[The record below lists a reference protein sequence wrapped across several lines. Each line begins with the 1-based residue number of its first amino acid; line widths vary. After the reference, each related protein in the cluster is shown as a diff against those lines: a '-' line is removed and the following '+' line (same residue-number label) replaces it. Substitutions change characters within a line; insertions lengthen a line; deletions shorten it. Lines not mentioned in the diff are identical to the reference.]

1 MKRIS
6 IGLALCSCLYIGMA
20 YYVGFEMSAPGAGPL
35 PASMLAFGI
44 FGIACGLCSLL
55 ALFRV
60 VPAALLIWISAIVYC
75 IFDMR
80 HSPSW
85 MVQGHVFRFAV
96 WPVLFLT
103 LAGWAEEHKQ
113 PSR

>member
-20 YYVGFEMSAPGAGPL
+20 YYVGVGMSAPGPGPL
-35 PASMLAFGI
+35 PANMLAFGA

-55 ALFRV
+55 ALYRV
-60 VPAALLIWISAIVYC
+60 VPAALLVWIAAIAYC
-75 IFDMR
+75 IFDAR
-80 HSPSW
+80 HSPAW
-85 MVQGHVFRFAV
+85 MVQDHVFRFAV

-103 LAGWAEEHKQ
+103 LAGWADEHKQ
-113 PSR
+113 PVK